1 VKISDLCAR
10 LDVGRSTVAGWLALK
25 DKIYDDYEMRQ
36 TSLSK
41 RMKVLGA
48 KNKQIE
54 ELLLQYIEENR
65 ENSSNTSSLEASHL
79 IAKTSEFARTL
90 GDDDFK
96 CDIHWLN
103 RFRKKHHIKL
113 DDLRCSN
120 GAQDSAVGN
129 HLFTDDGIL
138 NGRSKS
144 ILSFY
149 LPFYVSFRNLIVNG
163 LESNGENSRASDRD
177 RNGDLDVDNFD
188 VENGYEEAESE
199 SITPVPSNDEIRNY
213 ITRMRTFYMNK
224 IDECRKFLRQ
234 LDDMENNL

>member
-1 VKISDLCAR
+1 MKAIERKEVKISDLCAR

-36 TSLSK
+36 TSFSK

-65 ENSSNTSSLEASHL
+65 ESSNTSSLEASHL
-79 IAKTSEFARTL
+79 IAKASEFARAL

-113 DDLRCSN
+113 DDLKCPN
-120 GAQDSAVGN
+120 GAQDSAGN
-129 HLFTDDGIL
+129 HLFTDDGML
-138 NGRSKS
+138 NGTRKHTNLL
-144 ILSFY
+144 LSFY
-149 LPFYVSFRNLIVNG
+149 PFLCIV
-163 LESNGENSRASDRD
+163 
-177 RNGDLDVDNFD
+177 
-188 VENGYEEAESE
+188 SE
-199 SITPVPSNDEIRNY
+199 SKSKWT
-213 ITRMRTFYMNK
+213 
-224 IDECRKFLRQ
+224 
-234 LDDMENNL
+234 